1 MGQIQNKD
9 MIVNKLITFLEKRYK
24 DANCSL
30 NHKNPFEL
38 LVATILSAQCTDERV
53 NIVTKK
59 LFNAY
64 KTPYDFANADLEK
77 LKEIIKPTGFYNNKA
92 KNIKEMSK
100 ILVEKYNAEIPDKI
114 DELVTLPGIGRKT
127 ANVVLGIFFE
137 PQGIVVDT
145 HVKRISKRLSLTDS
159 DDPEKIEQDLTKII
173 PKKIWDRF
181 SHQMIHFGR
190 EICKAKKPDCEKCEI
205 KDICSF
211 YNNSK

>member
-38 LVATILSAQCTDERV
+38 LVATILSAQCTDDRV

-190 EICKAKKPDCEKCEI
+190 EICKARKPDCEKCEI

>member
-190 EICKAKKPDCEKCEI
+190 EICKARKPDCEKCEI